1 MGFKS
6 RGGVT
11 NHLRELRKDG
21 YIERKKLYRRI
32 MFLAKISGN
41 VVSTQKNDYLK
52 GHKLLLVKKI
62 DLDGKFIDNK
72 DEIALDLIDS
82 GIGDTVLV
90 VKEGAAVQQ
99 MLEHSNAPVNTMIVA
114 IVDDLDIQK

>member
-1 MGFKS
+1 
-6 RGGVT
+6 
-11 NHLRELRKDG
+11 
-21 YIERKKLYRRI
+21 

-41 VVSTQKNDYLK
+41 LVSTQKNKMLK

-62 DLDGKFIDNK
+62 DLKGNFIDKK
-72 DEIALDLIDS
+72 DDIALDLIDA

-99 MLEHSNAPVNTMIVA
+99 MLGHKNAPVNTMIVA
-114 IVDDLDIQK
+114 IVDDIDIQE